1 MKSFATLVKLYPS
14 IKEHRQVEAT
24 VLGHLDDLLESRFIA
39 PPPRRR
45 TGTLQYTRKNFFSIL
60 FLAVYRSMG
69 ISEER
74 RLLYGTINHAIRG
87 IVTAADNILDDE
99 YKEMLPLRF
108 ADGAS
113 RFKSIMHLLLFDRI
127 LYRMVDDA
135 VERRIISPGDR
146 PGILQTILDALV
158 PIGEEEATE
167 EGGVSHILT
176 PEEIIHQIHRHKGG
190 NLLRLAFVAPLM
202 VETGR
207 RERVELAARGVFRI
221 GLALQV
227 IDDLTDFYQDLRDRR
242 HNYLVSTIHHEG
254 TRDEQARLAALLS
267 GRGDRLPVELAYAAS
282 AARAMARAIGEALD
296 GFERLHAAGFWLDRP
311 QALELIRY
319 LFVLRGVGHLL
330 PLLPAGDQF
339 TQTLEIHRAA

>member
-1 MKSFATLVKLYPS
+1 
-14 IKEHRQVEAT
+14 
-24 VLGHLDDLLESRFIA
+24 VLRLLDGLLDGRFIA

-45 TGTLQYTRKNFFSIL
+45 VGTLQYTRKNFFSIL
-60 FLAVYRSMG
+60 FLALYRSMG

-108 ADGAS
+108 ASGAS

-135 VERRIISPGDR
+135 VDQRIISPEDR

-167 EGGVSHILT
+167 EGGVTQLLT
-176 PEEIIHQIHRHKGG
+176 PEEIISQIHRHKGG
-190 NLLRLAFVAPLM
+190 NLLRLAFVAPLL

-207 RERVELAARGVFRI
+207 RERVEMAARGVFRI

-227 IDDLTDFYQDLRDRR
+227 IDDLTDFYDDLRDRR

-254 TRDEQARLAALLS
+254 SAEERHLLEPAMK
-267 GRGDRLPVELAYAAS
+267 GAGKHPPIETAYADS
-282 AARAMARAIGEALD
+282 VQRTMGRAVGEALH
-296 GFERLHAAGFWLDRP
+296 GFDLLARAGFWLSRP
-311 QALELIRY
+311 QALELIKY
-319 LFVLRGVGHLL
+319 LFRLRQAGHLL
-330 PLLPAGDQF
+330 PLLPESVLDRMGL
-339 TQTLEIHRAA
+339 TEE